1 MASNPPKLST
11 LETFLSSSVGSSKTQ
26 TTENSPEGSPMSAAA
41 RAVVLTILNQ
51 VDEPV
56 PDDEL
61 KRSSEL
67 SSWWYDQIVA
77 QLQREGLIQQ
87 GRSGYLIT
95 DHGRDVAAK
104 ERLRL
109 LSPW

>member
-26 TTENSPEGSPMSAAA
+26 ITEQSPEESPMSVAA

-51 VDEPV
+51 VDKPV

-61 KRSSEL
+61 KRCSEL
-67 SSWWYDQIVA
+67 DSGWYDQIVV
-77 QLQREGLIQQ
+77 QLQKEGLIEQ
-87 GRSGYLIT
+87 GHSGYLLT
-95 DHGRDVAAK
+95 DRGRDVAAK

-109 LSPW
+109 LRP